1 MKQRFLIFAT
11 IAIGVSTDASLVR
24 ELHAG
29 SVRSVLP
36 PSANAKALLSATT
49 RHREWVNIG
58 TDSAQTL
65 VFVVYP
71 ERSDKAPALLVTAKD
86 QSSTPL
92 LRAVADQLAG
102 EGFVSIVPEVPA
114 GLDTVDRYART
125 VPPANAT
132 TAWLD
137 IDFGR

>member
-1 MKQRFLIFAT
+1 MKARLLIFAA
-11 IAIGVSTDASLVR
+11 IAVCVSTDASLVR
-24 ELHAG
+24 GLHAG

-36 PSANAKALLSATT
+36 SSANAKALLSATT

-71 ERSDKAPALLVTAKD
+71 ERSDKAPALLVTSKG
-86 QSSTPL
+86 QSSTPW

-102 EGFVSIVPEVPA
+102 EGFVTIVPEVPA
-114 GLDTVDRYART
+114 GLDTVARYARFFFNDT
-125 VPPANAT
+125 AT
-132 TAWLD
+132 T
-137 IDFGR
+137 

>member
-1 MKQRFLIFAT
+1 MKARLCVCAA
-11 IAIGVSTDASLVR
+11 IAVCVSTSASLER

-29 SVRSVLP
+29 SARSVLP
-36 PSANAKALLSATT
+36 SSANAKSLLSATT

-58 TDSAQTL
+58 TDSAPTL

-71 ERSDKAPALLVTAKD
+71 ERPDKAPALLVTAKD